1 MNLFKESV
9 EFNIPHLTEFLNV
22 KQITGAAFCL
32 AREKIK
38 NVFFEDLNELLIR
51 QITENNTRTWKNF
64 RVLAFDGTT
73 ASLPASRQIKNHF
86 GIHSTKE
93 KGTVNCLAQ
102 CLFCVD
108 VLSDYILGYRLDKLS
123 VSEKQMFRE
132 MLPNIPVTSP
142 TIFLLDRGFGCYNV
156 VNQFISMN
164 QHFCIRMS
172 VSMTSF
178 AKMVMDDPRED
189 FVIDWIA
196 SKKESQKAK
205 KYNLNPA
212 LIPVRV
218 TKVVLSTGETELLVS
233 NLFDLSLIT
242 KEDMKELYFK
252 RWSIEESIKK
262 MKPKLKLEFW
272 GARKER
278 GIQQEFLANIFMYN
292 LSCYL
297 GNVATLAINKK
308 TKHRRLKYKYNW
320 QNAYRFTRDKMIQLC
335 FSEDIA
341 KILESIIV
349 KIERSII
356 AIIDGRSFPRNQMK
370 NGKSR
375 AYTNYK

>member
-1 MNLFKESV
+1 MKHV
-9 EFNIPHLTEFLNV
+9 
-22 KQITGAAFCL
+22 TGAAFCF

-38 NVFFEDLNELLIR
+38 NVFFEDLNSLLIS
-51 QITENNTRTWKNF
+51 QITENNSYTWKNF
-64 RVLAFDGTT
+64 RLLAFDGTT
-73 ASLPASRQIKNHF
+73 ALLPASKQIKHHF

-108 VLSDYILGYRLDKLS
+108 VLSDYILGYRLDKIS

-132 MLPNIPVTSP
+132 MLPHISVTRP
-142 TIFLLDRGFGCYNV
+142 TIFLLDRGFGCYNI

-172 VSMTSF
+172 VCMTSF
-178 AKMVMDDPRED
+178 AKMVMADPRED

-196 SKKESQKAK
+196 SEKERQNARKHK
-205 KYNLNPA
+205 LNSG
-212 LIPVRV
+212 LIRVRV
-218 TKVVLSTGETELLVS
+218 TKVILPSGETELLVS

-242 KEDMKELYFK
+242 KKDMKKLYFK

-272 GARKER
+272 GAKKER

-297 GNVATLAINKK
+297 GNVATVEIDKK
-308 TKHRRLKYKYNW
+308 TKHRKSEYKYNW
-320 QNAYRFTRDKMIQLC
+320 QNAYRFIRDKMVELC
-335 FSEDIA
+335 FSENIA

-356 AIIDGRSFPRNQMK
+356 AITDGRSFPRNQMK
-370 NGKSR
+370 SGKSR
-375 AYTNYK
+375 AYSNYK